1 MAAWSDRLSHA
12 PIRRDAVD
20 GGIIVAAEH
29 ADALDPDWFRRPARA
44 LGSGGG
50 RGSVAV
56 VDTVL
61 GPLLR
66 RNYLRGGLPRHL
78 LRDRYLWAG
87 AENTRALR
95 EFRLSR
101 ALFDAGLP
109 VPEPI
114 AARYWRGWLAYRAAL
129 LTRLLPD
136 VRTLRER
143 LAAGTSAEAELPPV
157 ADAIARL
164 HDHGVWHADLNA
176 DNVLID
182 DQGKVW
188 LIDFDRSR
196 ADVSDAGRLAGNL
209 DRLLRSLRKHLPP
222 RCLPAVQ
229 AAWPAFQARYRAAR
243 ELATR

>member
-1 MAAWSDRLSHA
+1 MSHSPVRLNT
-12 PIRRDAVD
+12 PN

-29 ADALDPDWFRRPARA
+29 ADALDADWFRQPGRA
-44 LGSGGG
+44 LTGGGG
-50 RGSVAV
+50 RGRVAV

-78 LRDRYLWAG
+78 LRDRYLWTG
-87 AENTRALR
+87 VESTRALC
-95 EFRLSR
+95 EFRLTR
-101 ALFDAGLP
+101 ALFELGLP

-114 AARYWRGWLAYRAAL
+114 AASYWRRWLSYRASL

-136 VRTLRER
+136 VQTLRER
-143 LAAGTSAEAELPPV
+143 LAAGASPEAELAPV
-157 ADAIARL
+157 ADTIARL
-164 HDHGVWHADLNA
+164 HHHGVWHADLNA

-182 DQGKVW
+182 EGGKVW

-196 ADVSDAGRLAGNL
+196 ADVVDNDRLAGNL

-222 RCLPAVQ
+222 ERLPAVE

-243 ELATR
+243 GVAAG